1 MGKSFRSKGS
11 FLLLLGVLAGL
22 TLFFYQFLYLPQQAE
37 LEEKRQQ
44 VTVRLNALNEL
55 EEFTQQHAD
64 LAAYET
70 ALKDHARWGS
80 QLLPERLNTGDF
92 LSELQIYMLRTKIRI
107 TGLKPSP
114 PERNEGF
121 FQQKIELGI
130 EGDYFQILDFLRLL
144 EQGTR
149 FTNMKNVSGEVKE
162 RGIFSGHIDL
172 YIFARQNDSREEGK

>member
-44 VTVRLNALNEL
+44 VIARLNALNK
-55 EEFTQQHAD
+55 
-64 LAAYET
+64 
-70 ALKDHARWGS
+70 LKDHARWES
-80 QLLPERLNTGDF
+80 QLLPEQLNTGDF

-107 TGLKPSP
+107 TGLKPLP

-121 FQQKIELGI
+121 FQQKVELGI

-149 FTNMKNVSGEVKE
+149 FTNVKNVSGEVKE
-162 RGIFSGHIDL
+162 QGIFSGHIDL
-172 YIFARQNDSREEGK
+172 YIFARQNDS